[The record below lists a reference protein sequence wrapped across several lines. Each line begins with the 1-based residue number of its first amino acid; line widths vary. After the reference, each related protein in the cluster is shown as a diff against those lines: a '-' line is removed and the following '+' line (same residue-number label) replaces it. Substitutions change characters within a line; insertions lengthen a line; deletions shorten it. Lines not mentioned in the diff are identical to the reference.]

1 MFLSQHA
8 RQSVQ
13 ASGLLG
19 MDMADRA
26 QKTDEEKGDEVLRRL
41 LKTPPDPKPGR
52 QPVPVPQGL
61 SDDGKMLE
69 N

>member
-1 MFLSQHA
+1 
-8 RQSVQ
+8 
-13 ASGLLG
+13 

-41 LKTPPDPKPGR
+41 LKTPPDPKPGK
-52 QPVPVPQGL
+52 QPVPVPVSVSVPQGL

>member
-1 MFLSQHA
+1 
-8 RQSVQ
+8 
-13 ASGLLG
+13 

-41 LKTPPDPKPGR
+41 LKTLPDPKPGK
-52 QPVPVPQGL
+52 QPVPVPVSVSVPQGL

>member
-1 MFLSQHA
+1 
-8 RQSVQ
+8 
-13 ASGLLG
+13 

-26 QKTDEEKGDEVLRRL
+26 QKTDEEKGDEVLWRL
-41 LKTPPDPKPGR
+41 LKTPPDPKPGK
-52 QPVPVPQGL
+52 QPVPVSVSVPQGL

>member
-1 MFLSQHA
+1 
-8 RQSVQ
+8 
-13 ASGLLG
+13 
-19 MDMADRA
+19 MADRA

-41 LKTPPDPKPGR
+41 LKTPPDPKPGK
-52 QPVPVPQGL
+52 QPVPVPVPVSVSVPQGL

>member
-1 MFLSQHA
+1 MLLSQHA
-8 RQSVQ
+8 RQPVKT
-13 ASGLLG
+13 AGLLR

-41 LKTPPDPKPGR
+41 LKTLPDPKPGK

-61 SDDGKMLE
+61 RHDGKMLE

>member
-1 MFLSQHA
+1 
-8 RQSVQ
+8 
-13 ASGLLG
+13 
-19 MDMADRA
+19 MADRA

-41 LKTPPDPKPGR
+41 LKTLPDPKPGK
-52 QPVPVPQGL
+52 QPVPVPVSVSVPQGL